1 MRSEE
6 EINEQLDAAR
16 KAMEKT
22 TTNLSSGKLA
32 ALDFT
37 GIAGTVG
44 IIQTLEWVLG
54 RSDNLD
60 AYVSPLHRP
69 LDDI

>member
-16 KAMEKT
+16 KAMENT
-22 TTNLSSGKLA
+22 TTNLSSGRLG

-54 RSDNLD
+54 KSENLN
-60 AYVSPLHRP
+60 AYVNPLHRP

>member
-16 KAMEKT
+16 KAMENT
-22 TTNLSSGKLA
+22 TMNLSSGRLN

-37 GIAGTVG
+37 GIAGTIG

-54 RSDNLD
+54 KSENLD
-60 AYVSPLHRP
+60 TYVNPLHRP

>member
-16 KAMEKT
+16 KAMENT
-22 TTNLSSGKLA
+22 TKNLSSGKLG

-44 IIQTLEWVLG
+44 TIQALEWVLG
-54 RSDNLD
+54 KSESLNT
-60 AYVSPLHRP
+60 YVNPLHRP

>member
-16 KAMEKT
+16 KAMENTSSK
-22 TTNLSSGKLA
+22 LSSGRLG
-32 ALDFT
+32 ALDIT
-37 GIAGTVG
+37 GIAGRVG
-44 IIQTLEWVLG
+44 IIQALEWVLG
-54 RSDNLD
+54 KSESLE
-60 AYVSPLHRP
+60 AYDSPLHRS